1 MRGLLIVGSR
11 CRCSVKADYAANADY
26 TPRPRL
32 AGRARVPR
40 RRRAFRP
47 QLQHPLCKLAAE
59 NEGEP

>member
-1 MRGLLIVGSR
+1 MRSLLIVGTVGSR
-11 CRCSVKADYAANADY
+11 CTVKADYAANADY

-47 QLQHPLCKLAAE
+47 QHPLCKLAAE